1 MQRALRRVHS
11 AQFARKHDI
20 HPFESCDELEHI
32 CKKSDT
38 SLFLFGSHSK
48 KRPSNL
54 VFGRTY
60 EHKVLDMAELGLLN
74 FSSIQDVI
82 ATAEVPYD
90 VQPFVIFQGD
100 LWESNPEFKKLRNL
114 LNDFF
119 LMNNRPQG
127 VEIDKALKV
136 VVCWTVTEDSKIH
149 LNIFEVT
156 VEGGSAVLEE

>member
-1 MQRALRRVHS
+1 
-11 AQFARKHDI
+11 
-20 HPFESCDELEHI
+20 
-32 CKKSDT
+32 
-38 SLFLFGSHSK
+38 
-48 KRPSNL
+48 L

-82 ATAEVPYD
+82 ASAEVPYD

-119 LMNNRPQG
+119 LMNNRPKG
-127 VEIDKALKV
+127 VEIDNALKV
-136 VVCWTVTEDSKIH
+136 VVCWSVTEDSRIH